1 MSCSGASTGIC
12 PCGTLL
18 HPQVIFNPPGLSAIA
33 YRVGEYPG
41 FRAALLQA
49 LPGETELT
57 QTIDGQAVQV
67 WRPGAEGDL
76 AVQMIEWWAYLSDV
90 LTFYNER
97 IAAQAYLRTADL
109 PESVGRL
116 IQVLGYRP
124 RPALGA
130 RGTLAAMLSGS
141 KPVLLPKGLQIQ
153 SKPGP
158 GKQPQ
163 VFELDADTRATSLDE
178 VRARTVPTNAP
189 LLPPSGANSVWL
201 AGKVS
206 GIKPGDKLLLAP
218 AGVLQGQV
226 PGDFAWIS
234 VTATAA
240 GSDPA
245 GNPVT
250 VVSFAVAGGSI
261 AAGAQA
267 ANYVLLRSAQNA
279 PPWPY
284 PAATAQAIT
293 QSTLE
298 LATLARGMA
307 PGQLLL
313 LEVTGT
319 PSDASVV
326 TTPVIVQSYVEVV
339 WYANGDG
346 PTQPVESPPGS
357 TPAIAIP
364 HAEIGFTPQL
374 ASSNWNANRKLVT
387 ARWDFSSVGQLVP
400 VLSAADLAYT
410 GTTITL
416 APLSGAFALGE
427 SNVLVQDANGNG
439 ASGTASSTDGQS
451 ATLANLSALPTGGL
465 APPIDVLFDLLSV
478 SRGKTVASEI
488 LGSGN
493 AAIAGQDFVLKQSPV
508 TYQQDPASISGDN
521 FSSTV
526 RVWVNQVQWSEVRS
540 FFGHDKNAQVFLLR
554 EDEQGKTHVV
564 FGDGVN
570 GARLPTGTNNVVA
583 NYRYG
588 AGADAP
594 APDTLTVLLSPQPGL
609 KSVRNP
615 LAPTGGADADSPG
628 RIRTLAPRSVMT
640 FSRAVSLADYEAI
653 AASAP
658 GVVQAKAAYVF
669 DPAAQRPIVTLAV
682 AGDAGAV
689 GAVKA
694 ALAGAADP
702 NRPVRI
708 KAATAV
714 VATISLTYAR
724 DPKRDD
730 ATVRA
735 GLHTALLDPDS
746 GLFGANA
753 VRIGQVFYDSQIY
766 AACCAVPGVATVH
779 SLSFTTGPRFAPL
792 HLSLSRRVSFL
803 PRSALAQPSCGEH
816 RRDPGVG
823 NYYSVPDDGNHLL
836 LSGAVAS

>member
-1 MSCSGASTGIC
+1 MSCCGAGTAIC

-18 HPQVIFNPPGLSAIA
+18 HPQIIYNPAGQSAIA
-33 YRVGEYPG
+33 YRVGAYPG

-57 QTIDGQAVQV
+57 QTIDGQVVQV
-67 WRPGAEGDL
+67 WRPGAEGDV
-76 AVQMIEWWAYLSDV
+76 AVQMIEWWAYLADV

-97 IAAQAYLRTADL
+97 IATQAYLRTADL

-130 RGTLAAMLSGS
+130 RGTLAAVLSGG
-141 KPVLLPKGLQIQ
+141 KAVVLPKGLQIQ

-163 VFELDADTRATSLDE
+163 VFELDADTTAGVPDVVSARA
-178 VRARTVPTNAP
+178 VPASAP
-189 LLPPSGANSVWL
+189 LFPASGATSVWL

-206 GIKPGDKLLLAP
+206 GIKTGDKLLLAP

-234 VTATAA
+234 VTTTAP
-240 GSDPA
+240 GLDPA

-250 VVSFAVAGGSI
+250 VVSFSIASGSI
-261 AAGAQA
+261 AQGAQA

-284 PAATAQAIT
+284 PAATALAIT
-293 QSTLE
+293 QNTLE
-298 LATLARGMA
+298 LATLARGLA

-313 LEVTGT
+313 LDVTGT
-319 PSDASVV
+319 PSDASVA

-346 PTQPVESPPGS
+346 PAPPVESPPGS

-364 HAEIGFTPQL
+364 HGEIGFAPQL

-410 GTTITL
+410 GTATTL
-416 APLSGAFALGE
+416 AALSGAFPPGD
-427 SNVLVQDANGNG
+427 SNVLVQDADGNG
-439 ASGTASSTDGQS
+439 ASATASSADGTS
-451 ATLANLSALPTGGL
+451 ATLANLSALPTAGL
-465 APPIDVLFDLLSV
+465 IPPIDVLFDLLAV

-493 AAIAGQDFVLKQSPV
+493 AAVAGQDFTLKQSPV
-508 TYQQDPASISGDN
+508 TYQQDSASVSGDN

-540 FFGHDKNAQVFLLR
+540 FFGQDKNAQVFLLR
-554 EDEQGKTHVV
+554 EDEQGQTHVV

-583 NYRYG
+583 SYRYG

-615 LAPTGGADADSPG
+615 LAPTGGADADSPA

-640 FSRAVSLADYEAI
+640 FGRAVSLADYEAI

-658 GVVQAKAAYVF
+658 GVVQVKAAYAF
-669 DPAAQRPIVTLAV
+669 DAGAQRPIVTLYV

-694 ALAGAADP
+694 ALAAAADP

-708 KAATAV
+708 AAATPL
-714 VATISLTYAR
+714 VATISLTYVR
-724 DPKRDD
+724 DPTRDD
-730 ATVRA
+730 TSVRA
-735 GLHTALLDPDS
+735 GLHAALLDPDR
-746 GLFGANA
+746 GLFGVN
-753 VRIGQVFYDSQIY
+753 VVGIGQVFYDSQIY
-766 AACCAVPGVATVH
+766 AACCAVPGITAVH
-779 SLSFTTGPRFAPL
+779 SLSFETGPRFVPL
-792 HLSLSRRVSFL
+792 RLSVLRLASFL
-803 PRSALAQPSCGEH
+803 TRSALAQPSCGEH
-816 RRDPGVG
+816 RHDPGAG
-823 NYYSVPDDGNHLL
+823 NYFSVPDDGNHLL
-836 LSGAVAS
+836 LSGAVA